1 LTSRFGAWG
10 RDRRIALLVIAAVVA
25 LTAAAVA
32 GSTFFRTEE
41 EAPSATRQ
49 ACALPRSW
57 LTRTV
62 RGYQPERSGQVSVL
76 PVTPAYLASGAGGWS
91 HSGPW
96 PYLQRI
102 PIVFYGPGVLPARGA
117 IDRPVTTAD
126 IAPTLARIMGGSI
139 RSDGKPM
146 REVVSPKAVLPDDR
160 PRLILTIVWDGGGW
174 NALDQWPE
182 DWPVLKTMMEEGAL
196 YANATVGSSPSVTP
210 SVHTTLGTGVYP
222 DEHGI
227 TGIPVRDEEGMVVD
241 AFLKGESSRFL
252 EVPTLAEHWDEA
264 NDNRPLVGMVGYE
277 PWHLGMIGKGAEK
290 PGGDRDDAVW
300 LNIETNEWITNED
313 HYRLPA
319 ALVDTQGMQADLDR
333 LDAADGEKDGAWGEH
348 AWLDEDNREH
358 WEETPAF
365 IAYHTRAMLNLIE
378 QEGYGDDRLTD
389 LLFTNYKQIDRVGH
403 YFNMASEEVHDSIVA
418 TDGQLGVIFESLDRI
433 VGRGNW
439 AVVMTA
445 DHGQQPDA
453 ADIGGY
459 GIDPGEIAA
468 DIDARFGP
476 ITRAVWPTEVF
487 LFDDVM
493 EERGVSVGEVA
504 DFLATYRVTDNTIRP
519 DTKLMGAGEFEPNDK
534 LFAMSIPSRLLPG
547 LSCKT

>member
-146 REVVSPKAVLPDDR
+146 REVVSPRAVLPDDR

-182 DWPVLKTMMEEGAL
+182 DWPVLKTMMEEGTL

-227 TGIPVRDEEGMVVD
+227 TGIPVRDEEGTVVD

-300 LNIETNEWITNED
+300 LNIETNKWITNED

-319 ALVDTQGMQADLDR
+319 ALVDTQGLQADLDR

-378 QEGYGDDRLTD
+378 QEGYGADRLTD

-453 ADIGGY
+453 ADI
-459 GIDPGEIAA
+459 
-468 DIDARFGP
+468 DARFGP

-519 DTKLMGAGEFEPNDK
+519 DTKLLGAGEFEPDDK